1 MLTPS
6 KLVHEHSHS
15 PGMVRV
21 LRSVLLLL
29 STSSFSMAQ
38 QPPRIDNGGRRGPP
52 PGALSACESLNQ
64 SDVCSVETPRGLL
77 NGLCQMAR
85 HSETLVCVPKIGLRV
100 NVPPR

>member
-1 MLTPS
+1 
-6 KLVHEHSHS
+6 
-15 PGMVRV
+15 
-21 LRSVLLLL
+21 
-29 STSSFSMAQ
+29 MAQ